1 MLCPAAAEQKQAQKS
16 ARHPG
21 KSLCLFY
28 LFGQE
33 RIQRA
38 GAGWIATAWTGGA
51 SKGAKPLWLWVSN
64 RGEQHP
70 CWHTILLAKSSV
82 LYLLRPLTLERGC
95 PTPDKPFSVAA
106 EQADFVGSKIHKMKD
121 LP

>member
-1 MLCPAAAEQKQAQKS
+1 MFCPAAAEQKQAQKS
-16 ARHPG
+16 TRYPG

-38 GAGWIATAWTGGA
+38 GAGWIATARTSRESRGTP
-51 SKGAKPLWLWVSN
+51 SLWLWVSN

-70 CWHTILLAKSSV
+70 CWHTIFRRKV
-82 LYLLRPLTLERGC
+82 
-95 PTPDKPFSVAA
+95 
-106 EQADFVGSKIHKMKD
+106 
-121 LP
+121 

>member
-38 GAGWIATAWTGGA
+38 GAGWIATAWTGGV
-51 SKGAKPLWLWVSN
+51 SRGA
-64 RGEQHP
+64 
-70 CWHTILLAKSSV
+70 
-82 LYLLRPLTLERGC
+82 
-95 PTPDKPFSVAA
+95 
-106 EQADFVGSKIHKMKD
+106 
-121 LP
+121 